1 MQSLAER
8 VGRVDLSAGFVLREI
23 RRQQWSFL
31 NIPLMWAA
39 SAGDRSCAVLQW
51 LADSESISV
60 GGDSMSG
67 RDAVMA
73 AWECATRGDAGR
85 GAFDPEKGCQN
96 GSTHTHFSGRVQERL
111 LNAAA
116 NHDARSVHWRQ
127 RTSK

>member
-23 RRQQWSFL
+23 RREQWSFL

-51 LADSESISV
+51 LADSAQNVSISV

-67 RDAVMA
+67 CD
-73 AWECATRGDAGR
+73 DAGVGHSIPR
-85 GAFDPEKGCQN
+85 
-96 GSTHTHFSGRVQERL
+96 RVVRMGPRTPISVGEF
-111 LNAAA
+111 
-116 NHDARSVHWRQ
+116 RSVL
-127 RTSK
+127 